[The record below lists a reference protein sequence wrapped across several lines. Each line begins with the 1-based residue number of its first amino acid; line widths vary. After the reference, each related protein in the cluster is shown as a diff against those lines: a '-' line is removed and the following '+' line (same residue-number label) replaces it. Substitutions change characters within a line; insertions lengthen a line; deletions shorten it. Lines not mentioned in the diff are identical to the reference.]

1 MSMSGQSKA
10 YAGAA
15 IFDGHGLLTGHALVL
30 EGARVRALVA
40 ESEIPPGAEII
51 RLAGGFI
58 APGFVDLQVNGGGGV
73 MFNDAPEPETLQTIA
88 EAHAGLGTT
97 ALLATLITDTPE
109 RTRAAVS
116 AVAEAVAEGVKGIAG
131 LHLEGPHLSLER
143 KGAHDAALIRPM
155 DDTDLEMLLDAA
167 RRLPALMV
175 TLAPESVTPAQVHA
189 LAGAGAVVSLG
200 HSDADFETCMAYAAA
215 GARCVTHLFNAMS
228 QMTSRAPGLV
238 GAALQSGG
246 LSAGLIADGIHVH
259 PDAIALALR
268 AKLGPGGLFLVTDA
282 MATAG
287 TALDGFEINGRRVC
301 RRDGRLTLP
310 DGTLAGADLEM
321 AGALRLLVNGL
332 GLAPEEALA
341 MATSRPAGVAGLS
354 RHHGFLH
361 PGARADFVHLDDKLK
376 LRAVWRSGEAV

>member
-1 MSMSGQSKA
+1 MSGQCKA

-15 IFDGHGLLTGHALVL
+15 IFDGHRLLAGHALVL
-30 EGARVRALVA
+30 EGARVRALLP
-40 ESEIPPGAEII
+40 ESEIPPGTETI
-51 RLAGGFI
+51 RLAGGFL

-73 MFNDAPEPETLQTIA
+73 MFNEAPEPATLRTIA
-88 EAHAGLGTT
+88 EAHTRLGTT

-116 AVAEAVAEGVKGIAG
+116 AVAEAVAQGVKGIAG

-155 DDTDLEMLLDAA
+155 DASDLEMLLDAA

-175 TLAPESVTPAQVHA
+175 TLAPESATPAQVRA

-200 HSDADFETCMAYAAA
+200 HSDAGFETCMAYAAA

-228 QMTSRAPGLV
+228 QLRNRAPGLV

-246 LSAGLIADGIHVH
+246 LSAGVIADGIHVH

-268 AKLGPGGLFLVTDA
+268 AKRGPGGLFLVTDA
-282 MATAG
+282 MATAA

-321 AGALRLLVNGL
+321 AGALRLMVNDL
-332 GLAPEEALA
+332 GLAPEVALT

-354 RHHGFLH
+354 RHHGTLY
-361 PGARADFVHLDDKLK
+361 PGARADFVHLDDKLN